1 MQVKRRTD
9 GKAWDR
15 SRRFISEPILFLSP
29 YNKRIHAIV
38 GPLLAW
44 ALGGRPYSPWV
55 SAGPARVV
63 PANLDPLN
71 LSLFT
76 SVVSISG
83 HLHILVQIGDF
94 LQCHCC
100 SFDPP
105 SLHVSGIVSS
115 IHRVHG

>member
-1 MQVKRRTD
+1 VDENQSPSKTALVVT
-9 GKAWDR
+9 
-15 SRRFISEPILFLSP
+15 EPP
-29 YNKRIHAIV
+29 
-38 GPLLAW
+38 
-44 ALGGRPYSPWV
+44 
-55 SAGPARVV
+55 RVV

-71 LSLFT
+71 SSLFT

-105 SLHVSGIVSS
+105 LLHVSGIVSS